1 MRYLMLLTNPTDSV
15 AQWERLSP
23 EEAKAL
29 REEELPKWGAF
40 MQWAGEQGHR
50 LEGLELGEPRTAKAV
65 RSGENGHAVVTDG
78 PFPET
83 KEVIGGYFIATCADL
98 DQAIEIASRIP
109 VAETGSVEIRPL
121 LESP

>member
-1 MRYLMLLTNPTDSV
+1 MLLTNPTDSV
-15 AQWERLSP
+15 AQWERLSA
-23 EEAKAL
+23 EEARTL
-29 REEELPKWGAF
+29 REQELPKWGAF
-40 MQWAGEQGHR
+40 MQWAGEQGHQ
-50 LEGLELGEPRTAKAV
+50 LEGLELDEPRTAKAI
-65 RSGENGHAVVTDG
+65 RGGGNGSAVVTDG

-83 KEVIGGYFIATCADL
+83 KEVIGGYFVATCDDL